1 MPYTVF
7 ADIHPISRQ
16 IFVSP
21 YSSGH
26 LISASSFFLYF
37 AIIISPSQIV
47 PQVIKL
53 HEIIPTFIR
62 SIKISVGIFVFKQEL
77 RRNVL
82 SYISFLL
89 SAPGVVTITFSGVII
104 TAPFA
109 IAAPLNIFST
119 IALKVLIKSHLQQHT
134 LLFLLSDFTALNNIL
149 ITVRTERLF
158 SSSAAARIIPCDS
171 TPQSLQGF
179 KFVTTATFFP
189 TISSGL

>member
-1 MPYTVF
+1 MRPTSLASSHTVSTVWEF
-7 ADIHPISRQ
+7 ISALYSFCGYSPDFPPN
-16 IFVSP
+16 IVSP

-104 TAPFA
+104 TSPFA

-119 IALKVLIKSHLQQHT
+119 IALKVL
-134 LLFLLSDFTALNNIL
+134 
-149 ITVRTERLF
+149 
-158 SSSAAARIIPCDS
+158 
-171 TPQSLQGF
+171 
-179 KFVTTATFFP
+179 
-189 TISSGL
+189 TISPSATYSAVHFI

>member
-1 MPYTVF
+1 MINEMYLFFCVSKHNIQF
-7 ADIHPISRQ
+7 ADNTHIMRDFHLPPNIA
-16 IFVSP
+16 SP

-53 HEIIPTFIR
+53 HEIIPSFIR

-89 SAPGVVTITFSGVII
+89 SAPGIVTITFSGVII
-104 TAPFA
+104 TAHFA
-109 IAAPLNIFST
+109 VAAPLNIFST
-119 IALKVLIKSHLQQHT
+119 IALKVSTI
-134 LLFLLSDFTALNNIL
+134 
-149 ITVRTERLF
+149 
-158 SSSAAARIIPCDS
+158 SSSATYSAVHFI
-171 TPQSLQGF
+171 
-179 KFVTTATFFP
+179 
-189 TISSGL
+189 